1 MQRENINFFRA
12 RRLETFVHGGRVK
25 ISNIKHDRPVMQR
38 LIAPMS
44 ALLVGL
50 AALLLVL
57 LFYSASSMNQSA
69 SHAQR
74 ALINNALSLR
84 LVQSLSEL
92 RSVAWWDEM
101 VIKSHGQGFDA
112 DWLDVEVGVFVT
124 TSYKHDRILVLDTQ
138 NRPIYGFG
146 ADERLD
152 PVKQE
157 QFARLVQPLA
167 EQIRGGKNISP
178 RITDASFTDDLA
190 EESAITD
197 RRYGRGAAAI
207 LSNGGRP
214 VFVAAMEITPSLD
227 KTLESKRPHI
237 LVSVTDVNAAV
248 LKDIGR
254 SVLIGDLSYAAHST
268 PATDTFPVRSDDG
281 KAMGSLNWT
290 PKQPG
295 NKLISDLLPAILI
308 VLIAA
313 MVSIAA
319 LFKRLLGSTRELA
332 KREIEAQYLAN
343 HDALTGL
350 PNRRMLATRLAV
362 LRDEHDATR
371 TSISVACIDLDRF
384 KDINDTLGHQAGDEL
399 IKAVARR
406 IESRTLPGDMIA
418 RLGGDELA
426 VIRLHQH
433 VNEAERLSNMVIGSF
448 EAPFSVLGHEI
459 ETKASLGV
467 TSATLDRPFDDIMR
481 EADIALYEAKAM
493 GRGRAE
499 HFLAPMAAK
508 LEKRHA
514 IEVDLRRAIAN
525 RELTLNYQPIIE
537 AATGRISS
545 VEALVRW
552 HSATHGHVSPEI
564 FVGIAEETGMMAGLG
579 HFIIEQAMEDSQRWP
594 HLTTAINISPAQ
606 LRSATIVGELVGAAK
621 RFGVSPQMITIEI
634 TETLLMA
641 NDARTLKILNQ
652 LKEHGFSLALDDFGT
667 GYSSLAY
674 IRDFPFDRLK
684 IDRRFIK
691 GVDQDPQALAIVEG
705 VVNFGRILG
714 HEIIAEGIETEQEM
728 QAMQR
733 AGCTHLQGFVFS
745 KPLSA
750 DHIEAL
756 SNTSSRLAAKRE
768 RPPIAKIKSF
778 EQHQRKKSA
787 G

>member
-1 MQRENINFFRA
+1 MRGN
-12 RRLETFVHGGRVK
+12 RVK
-25 ISNIKHDRPVMQR
+25 TNNLKHGLPMMQR

-44 ALLVGL
+44 ALLAGL
-50 AALLLVL
+50 AALLLIL
-57 LFYSASSMNQSA
+57 LFYSANSMNQSA
-69 SHAQR
+69 GQAQR

-101 VIKSHGQGFDA
+101 VIKSRKSGFDA

-124 TSYKHDRILVLDTQ
+124 TSYKHDRILVLDEQ
-138 NRPIYGFG
+138 NRPVYGFG

-152 PVKQE
+152 RATQA
-157 QFARLVQPLA
+157 QFARLLRPLA
-167 EQIRGGKNISP
+167 EQIRGGKNTSP
-178 RITDASFTDDLA
+178 RITDTSLTDDLA
-190 EESAITD
+190 EDSAITD
-197 RRYGRGAAAI
+197 RRYGKGAAAI
-207 LSNGGRP
+207 LSYNGRP
-214 VFVAAMEITPSLD
+214 VFAAAMEITPSLSKD
-227 KTLESKRPHI
+227 LESKRPHI
-237 LVSVTDVNAAV
+237 LISVTDINAAV

-254 SVLIGDLSYAAHST
+254 SVLIGDLRYGKEGTLSA
-268 PATDTFPVRSDDG
+268 DTFPIRSDDG
-281 KAMGSLNWT
+281 KPMGVLNWT

-295 NKLISDLLPAILI
+295 NALISDLLPPILI
-308 VLIAA
+308 VLISA
-313 MVSIAA
+313 MISIGA
-319 LFKRLLGSTRELA
+319 LFKRLLKSTRALA

-350 PNRRMLATRLAV
+350 PNRRMLAVRLEA
-362 LRDEHDATR
+362 LRKDHDATR

-406 IESRTLPGDMIA
+406 IESRILPGDMIA

-433 VNEAERLSNMVIGSF
+433 VNEGERLASMVIGSF
-448 EAPFSVLGHEI
+448 EAPFCVLGHEI

-493 GRGRAE
+493 GRGQAA

-508 LEKRHA
+508 LEKRHS
-514 IEVDLRRAIAN
+514 IEVDLRRAIVN
-525 RELTLNYQPIIE
+525 RELTLSYQPIIE

-552 HSATHGHVSPEI
+552 HSATHGHVSPET
-564 FVGIAEETGMMAGLG
+564 FVGIAEESGLMAGLG
-579 HFIIEQAMEDSQRWP
+579 HFIIEQAIEDSQRWR

-606 LRSATIVGELVGAAK
+606 LRSSTIVGELVGAAK

-641 NDARTLKILNQ
+641 NDARTLRQLNQ
-652 LKEHGFSLALDDFGT
+652 LKEHGFSLSLDDFGT

-756 SNTSSRLAAKRE
+756 SATSSRLAAKRD
-768 RPPIAKIKSF
+768 RPPLTKIKNF
-778 EQHQRKKSA
+778 EQQQRKKSV